1 MTLKFGSLEE
11 KQEMFAFYR
20 KNIQIMIDNILH
32 LVYFMRGSIT
42 YDQMLLTTPGERD
55 RIDRFIERRLE
66 QEAKSPYPVY

>member
-1 MTLKFGSLEE
+1 MTLKFGSLAD

-20 KNIQIMIDNILH
+20 RTVQIMIDNILH
-32 LVYFMRGSIT
+32 LVYFMRGSIP

-66 QEAKSPYPVY
+66 QESKSPYPVY